1 MLLTFFCII
10 GLRSHILKVGGLI
23 MKKALLTAI
32 VFLMPAFSFAGEAP
46 KTEDQK
52 TLYFLGATISR
63 NLKQFDL
70 TKDETKY
77 IIMGFSETIK
87 GEKSRVDD
95 SYGVKIN
102 EFFMKK
108 REESAKKEKAKA
120 AEFIKNYLNKN
131 KKAKKFDSGLV
142 YLRTKKGKGKSPK
155 ETDTVKVHYHGTTID
170 GKVFDSS
177 VDRKQPAEFP
187 LRAVISCWTEG
198 LQKMKVG
205 EKGTL
210 LCPSDIAY
218 GDAGRPPTIAPGA
231 TLMFDVELLD
241 IVKKK

>member
-1 MLLTFFCII
+1 MFCSKCGADNPDDGTFCQEC
-10 GLRSHILKVGGLI
+10 GGPLGSS
-23 MKKALLTAI
+23 A
-32 VFLMPAFSFAGEAP
+32 PA
-46 KTEDQK
+46 
-52 TLYFLGATISR
+52 
-63 NLKQFDL
+63 
-70 TKDETKY
+70 
-77 IIMGFSETIK
+77 
-87 GEKSRVDD
+87 
-95 SYGVKIN
+95 
-102 EFFMKK
+102 
-108 REESAKKEKAKA
+108 
-120 AEFIKNYLNKN
+120 
-131 KKAKKFDSGLV
+131 
-142 YLRTKKGKGKSPK
+142 KKGKGKSPK

-170 GKVFDSS
+170 GKIFDSS

>member
-1 MLLTFFCII
+1 MM
-10 GLRSHILKVGGLI
+10 RKVFLI
-23 MKKALLTAI
+23 ASVL
-32 VFLMPAFSFAGEAP
+32 LMPAFSFANEAP
-46 KTEDQK
+46 KTEEEK

-70 TKDETKY
+70 TKEETKY
-77 IIMGFSETIK
+77 IIIGFSETIR
-87 GEKSRVDD
+87 GEESKVDD
-95 SYGVKIN
+95 SYGPKIN

-108 REESAKKEKAKA
+108 REASAKKEKAKA
-120 AEFIKNYLNKN
+120 ADFVKDYLNKN

-142 YLRTKKGKGKSPK
+142 YLQTKKGKGESPK

-177 VDRKQPAEFP
+177 VERKQPAEFP
-187 LRAVISCWTEG
+187 LRAVIPCWTEG

-218 GDAGRPPTIAPGA
+218 GDTGRLPTIAPGA
-231 TLMFDVELLD
+231 TLIFDVELLD
-241 IVKKK
+241 IVKKEAEVKKQTEKAPKK